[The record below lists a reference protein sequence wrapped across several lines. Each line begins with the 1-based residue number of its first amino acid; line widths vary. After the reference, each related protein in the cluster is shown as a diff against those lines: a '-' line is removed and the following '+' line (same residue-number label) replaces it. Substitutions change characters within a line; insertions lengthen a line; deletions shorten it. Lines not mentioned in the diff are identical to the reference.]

1 MRLHEREMPLDPEVE
16 RGLEAIDRALAG
28 EPVDPDLEVLAQLA
42 LELRSERPEPSAEVE
57 ARLDAL
63 AAAGFPPR
71 ASERLGRLRR
81 RVSNAFRPLREQ
93 GARRLLPALGAA
105 SVFVVAI
112 GIGISQS
119 GVLGGGQNTPEPVA
133 SQAEPGGT
141 AANGLQPSAAPLH
154 AAQAARQG
162 APTVRSL
169 SGSLSGSDTISHNQ
183 FSEFNRA
190 GKRATALGLP
200 AGPNNR
206 KVAQSVDL
214 GLSTAP
220 TDFRGAADGVLDVVR
235 DHRGFVVRSNVS
247 GGDPGVSGA
256 KRGRASFTL
265 RIPAGELSAA
275 MGDLSDLGHVVSRS
289 DGSVDITERF
299 VSVRKR
305 IEALTTARDRL
316 LQELGQAVT
325 FTEQQSIRARLRI
338 VQAQLAS
345 AHDDLARAQQRVH
358 LVPVSV
364 TITADSKADS
374 GGAWTIGDAFH
385 DAGRVLTVTA
395 GVALVGGAALLPFAL
410 LAALGAAGRREWV
423 RRQRNRALDAAP
435 GSSPS

>member
-1 MRLHEREMPLDPEVE
+1 MRLLEREMPLDPEVE
-16 RGLEAIDRALAG
+16 RELGAIDRALAG
-28 EPVDPDLEVLAQLA
+28 EPVDPDLEVLARLA
-42 LELRSERPEPSAEVE
+42 VELRSERPEPDAEAD
-57 ARLDAL
+57 ARLDLL

-71 ASERLGRLRR
+71 TSDRLGRLRR
-81 RVSNAFRPLREQ
+81 RVSGASRRAREQ

-112 GIGISQS
+112 AVGVSQS
-119 GVLGGGQNTPEPVA
+119 GVLRGSDNPPQTVT
-133 SQAEPGGT
+133 SKAEPGGT
-141 AANGLQPSAAPLH
+141 AANGLQPSAAPL
-154 AAQAARQG
+154 
-162 APTVRSL
+162 
-169 SGSLSGSDTISHNQ
+169 SGSDTTSHNQ
-183 FSEFNRA
+183 LEFNRA
-190 GKRATALGLP
+190 GKRATALGNLS
-200 AGPNNR
+200 AGPNDR

-214 GLSTAP
+214 SLSTSP
-220 TDFRGAADGVLDVVR
+220 DDFRDAADGVLDVVR

-247 GGDPGVSGA
+247 GGDPRVRGS

-289 DGSVDITERF
+289 DGSVDITNRF
-299 VSVRKR
+299 VSARKR
-305 IEALTTARDRL
+305 IDALTASRDQL

-325 FTEQQSIRARLRI
+325 ITEQQSIRARLRI
-338 VQAQLAS
+338 VQAQLAG
-345 AHDDLARAQQRVH
+345 AHHDLARAHERVQ

-364 TITADSKADS
+364 TIAADAAAKT

-395 GVALVGGAALLPFAL
+395 GAALVGGAALLPFVL
-410 LAALGAAGRREWV
+410 LGAVAAAGRREWV

-435 GSSPS
+435 GPSPS

>member
-1 MRLHEREMPLDPEVE
+1 MRLVEREMPLDPEVE
-16 RGLEAIDRALAG
+16 RELEAIDRALAG
-28 EPVDPDLEVLAQLA
+28 EPVDPDLADLADLA
-42 LELRSERPEPSAEVE
+42 LELRSQRPEPTAEADAE
-57 ARLDAL
+57 LDLL

-71 ASERLGRLRR
+71 TSDRLGRLRR
-81 RVSNAFRPLREQ
+81 RVSAASRPAREQ
-93 GARRLLPALGAA
+93 GPRRLLPALGAA

-112 GIGISQS
+112 SIGVSQS
-119 GVLGGGQNTPEPVA
+119 GILGGGDNA
-133 SQAEPGGT
+133 SQTVGSRPVPGGQGYVGAHAATSPT
-141 AANGLQPSAAPLH
+141 AAGAPDN
-154 AAQAARQG
+154 ARQAARD
-162 APTVRSL
+162 AMPFVRSSSKTDHFTQHLERANKPAVADL
-169 SGSLSGSDTISHNQ
+169 S
-183 FSEFNRA
+183 A
-190 GKRATALGLP
+190 GAS
-200 AGPNNR
+200 NR

-220 TDFRGAADGVLDVVR
+220 DDFRDAADGVLDVVR

-247 GGDPGVSGA
+247 GGDPRFRGSE
-256 KRGRASFTL
+256 RGRASFTL

-289 DGSVDITERF
+289 DGSVDITNRF
-299 VSVRKR
+299 VSARKR
-305 IEALTTARDRL
+305 IDALTASRDQL

-325 FTEQQSIRARLRI
+325 ITEQQSIRARLRI

-345 AHDDLARAQQRVH
+345 AHHDLARVQQRVH

-364 TITADSKADS
+364 TIAADASAKTG

-395 GVALVGGAALLPFAL
+395 GAALVGGAALLPFVL
-410 LAALGAAGRREWV
+410 LGAVAAAGRREWV

-435 GSSPS
+435 GPSPS

>member
-16 RGLEAIDRALAG
+16 RELDAIDRALAG
-28 EPVDPDLEVLAQLA
+28 EPVDADLAVLAELA
-42 LELRSERPEPSAEVE
+42 LELRSERPEPTAEVE
-57 ARLDAL
+57 AKLDVL
-63 AAAGFPPR
+63 AAAGFPPG
-71 ASERLGRLRR
+71 ASDRLGRLRR
-81 RVSNAFRPLREQ
+81 RIADASRPLRER

-119 GVLGGGQNTPEPVA
+119 GILRGGESATQTVTP
-133 SQAEPGGT
+133 QAEPGVSAAGGT
-141 AANGLQPSAAPLH
+141 AGPSGNLTASGKLTEPARHPTTTVRGLQNANKTS
-154 AAQAARQG
+154 R
-162 APTVRSL
+162 
-169 SGSLSGSDTISHNQ
+169 NQ
-183 FSEFNRA
+183 FSFDRA
-190 GKRATALGLP
+190 RQATALGNP
-200 AGPNNR
+200 SVGPNKR
-206 KVAQSVDL
+206 KVAQNVDL
-214 GLSTAP
+214 GLSTSP
-220 TDFRGAADGVLDVVR
+220 DDFRDAADGVLDVVR
-235 DHRGFVVRSNVS
+235 AHRGFVVRSNVS

-256 KRGRASFTL
+256 KQGRANFTL

-289 DGSVDITERF
+289 DGSIDITNRF
-299 VSVRKR
+299 VSTRKR
-305 IEALTTARDRL
+305 IDALTATRNRL

-325 FTEQQSIRARLRI
+325 LTEQQSIRARLRI

-410 LAALGAAGRREWV
+410 LAALGAAGRRQWV
-423 RRQRNRALDAAP
+423 RRQRNRALDTAP